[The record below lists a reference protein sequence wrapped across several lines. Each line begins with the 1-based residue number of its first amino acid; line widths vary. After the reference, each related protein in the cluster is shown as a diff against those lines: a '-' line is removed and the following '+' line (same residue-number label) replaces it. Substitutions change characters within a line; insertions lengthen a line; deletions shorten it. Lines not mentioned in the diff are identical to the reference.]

1 MFRKR
6 SGTTDNGKSYEDK
19 ILAIIALKLVSKKE
33 VKSFELSSN
42 NSEFGDFDDVVVQT
56 TLHNNKCQNV
66 ALQLKHKN
74 NNKSIL
80 KSSLAAKSG
89 PFSLQRYYQQYQKL
103 NCHSNFTW
111 VFYTNNILELNGPFT
126 FQLEE
131 KEHIEVTAKL
141 GNCLWRHLLN
151 TSKVDECVIEFE
163 VSKEGSG
170 DEEKLEASGY
180 KHFFE
185 NFRLYVNQANV
196 EKATS
201 IISSVFAETY
211 DGVSSFF
218 FVNFITAWSLQE
230 GCKDLLTDEI
240 IKAKICEIAVTPYI
254 KIPTSIK
261 QDKKSLLLRQIIN
274 HFDITIAKTFH
285 ANLWQDV
292 DRFDDAIRK
301 TIKRFGIVVED
312 IDDVGRLEA
321 LDKVR
326 ILWHMKK
333 LPFFIETTESN
344 GELLEK
350 VLELCQR
357 QRKFVLIGEN
367 IDASEFSGLSVFQN
381 LTDLNVDD
389 NSCKAL
395 LKEFTVSLQGRK
407 QIPLEEILQ
416 IDDKIK
422 QALTPSHLENMLY
435 DNFCIGEDKTKRT
448 KYYLSRN
455 LSRVLITFNYIKE
468 TFDDMCLINCCGKL
482 NKIRNKLVGVNLIEL
497 DMYLKDKNSPHGNNK
512 QQKKFICYHN
522 DMCTKKEF
530 TEFCEKTPKQICHLF
545 RITKNNKLEWM
556 TSNGSINTLRKHRFT
571 AEYFHESEASSL
583 SENKFNIICGEAGS
597 GKSALM
603 RHLKKYFLLDVWVIS
618 LNLRQHF
625 SQMKKEYKSCE
636 EVLDHICRLESEQ
649 HNYRSFDEEIRNIF
663 QQKKK
668 FVVLWDGLDEVPKAH
683 LDTVLNTFGM
693 LLKADVVQWVTSRP
707 NLQTMLENEFDVFA
721 FTIKELTR
729 VQQNNYIKDRL
740 GIKDSE
746 KLEKLSQQ
754 IFDKIAP
761 QIAKQFLGVPMQL
774 EMLTDLLIED
784 PTKYHD
790 LLQNIFSLTDLYD
803 TFIDKQFQRKFE
815 DTTYDSSKSTERYI
829 YEHFK
834 SYHQQ
839 QYEIVALKV
848 CLNEEI
854 FKKFF
859 HEVILEPFLQQVRN
873 DGDIIGIVAQDK
885 NGSPMFYHNT
895 FGEYF
900 VASWLSKNCKHVTN
914 LMSFFFDEQNKN
926 IRLMFDMIVA
936 KDCYA
941 HLAVLYENIESLK
954 TYSTEISV
962 KDKCGRSPLHL
973 ICSRGERHNL
983 SDVQET
989 GGKYIIDFNK
999 LSKVKIENKKYDEIM
1014 TFLMTEGMCHPLDKD
1029 MLYSWTCIHYA
1040 NATLSLRSLD
1050 NILAKFP
1057 DFCQLNDLKNFQD
1070 KCSVLVYSVIYNYS
1084 NLFQIINPISYFE
1097 DKESRTNLLH
1107 LCALYNRPQFLQK
1120 LLDKSNRNYRKKINH
1135 RRDQPSH
1142 ISFYFPKLNI
1152 ASQSIPSR
1160 TLTIKSIVTDDW
1172 TPLEVAIDQG
1182 HMEIVMILLSKNAD
1196 FIMPNKYGVTC
1207 SHKAAAGGRDEIL
1220 NILCQ
1225 KGADINVK
1233 DQEGR
1238 TPLHYSTL
1246 HNHLSTTQ
1254 LLINKNAK
1262 LYLKDVNNRTP
1273 LDYAASRGYVEMF
1286 KLIVDR
1292 SENFLDVNKS
1302 LLYAADGDE
1311 NMIVKYLV
1319 IEREVDVNFQ
1329 YNGKTS
1335 LHCASRNGH
1344 FDVVKFLVKRG
1355 AEVNKQEDKTLL
1367 TALHYAGS
1375 RGFLKIIKFLI
1386 DNGANSNLRDKQGKT
1401 CLHYSVIFGNVEVV
1415 KYLTEKVEDVNA
1427 ADAEGETPISL
1438 AEKYKRDL
1446 VLEYLRNIKD
1456 KKNC

>member
-1 MFRKR
+1 
-6 SGTTDNGKSYEDK
+6 
-19 ILAIIALKLVSKKE
+19 VSKKE
-33 VKSFELSSN
+33 VNTFELSSN
-42 NSEFGDFDDVVVQT
+42 NSEFGDFDDVVVHT

-66 ALQLKHKN
+66 ALQLKHKIN
-74 NNKSIL
+74 EKRIL
-80 KSSLAAKSG
+80 KNSLAAKSG
-89 PFSLQRYYQQYQKL
+89 SFSLQHYCQQFQKL

-111 VFYTNNILELNGPFT
+111 VLYTNNILELNGPFT
-126 FQLEE
+126 FLLEE

-151 TSKVDECVIEFE
+151 TSKVDDCVIEFE
-163 VSKEGSG
+163 VTKEGSG

-196 EKATS
+196 EKTTS
-201 IISSVFAETY
+201 IISSMFAETY
-211 DGVSSFF
+211 DGVSSSSL
-218 FVNFITAWSLQE
+218 VNFITAWSLQE
-230 GCKDLLTDEI
+230 HRKNFLTDEI
-240 IKAKICEIAVTPYI
+240 VKAKICEIVLTPHI
-254 KIPTSIK
+254 RTPTSTR
-261 QDKKSLLLRQIIN
+261 QDKKSLLLGHIIN
-274 HFDITIAKTFH
+274 QFDITIAKTFH
-285 ANLWQDV
+285 ANLWQDD
-292 DRFDDAIRK
+292 DRFDDEIRK
-301 TIKRFGIVVED
+301 TIKKFGIVCDD
-312 IDDVGRLEA
+312 IDNVSSLEV
-321 LDKVR
+321 LDKVK

-333 LPFFIETTESN
+333 LPLLIETTESN
-344 GELLEK
+344 EELIEK
-350 VLELCQR
+350 VLELCQEK
-357 QRKFVLIGEN
+357 RKFILIGEN
-367 IDASEFSGLSVFQN
+367 IDVTKFSGLSVFQN
-381 LTDLNVDD
+381 LSDLNFDD

-407 QIPLEEILQ
+407 EIPLEEILQ

-482 NKIRNKLVGVNLIEL
+482 KKIRNKLGDVDLMEL
-497 DMYLKDKNSPHGNNK
+497 DNYLKDKNTPQGNNK
-512 QQKKFICYHN
+512 QQKKFICYHD

-530 TEFCEKTPKQICHLF
+530 TEFCEKTPEQICHLF
-545 RITKNNKLEWM
+545 RITKNNNLEWV
-556 TSNGSINTLRKHRFT
+556 TSNGNINTLRKHRFT
-571 AEYFHESEASSL
+571 AEDFHESEASSL
-583 SENKFNIICGEAGS
+583 YENKFNIICGEAGS

-618 LNLRQHF
+618 LNLRQYF
-625 SQMKKEYKSCE
+625 SKMKKEYESCE

-649 HNYRSFDEEIRNIF
+649 HNYSSFDEEIRNIF

-668 FVVLWDGLDEVPKAH
+668 FIVLWDGLDEVPKAH
-683 LDTVLNTFGM
+683 LETVLNTFGI
-693 LLKADVVQWVTSRP
+693 LLKANVVQWVTSRP

-746 KLEKLSQQ
+746 ELEKLSQQ
-754 IFDKIAP
+754 IFDKVAP

-784 PTKYHD
+784 PTKFQD

-803 TFIDKQFQRKFE
+803 TFIEKQFERKFGE
-815 DTTYDSSKSTERYI
+815 TGYDSSNSTERYI

-848 CLNEEI
+848 YLNEEI
-854 FKKFF
+854 FRKFF
-859 HEVILEPFLQQVRN
+859 HEVILEPFLHQVRN
-873 DGDIIGIVAQDK
+873 DGDIMRIVAQDK
-885 NGSPMFYHNT
+885 NGTPTFYHNT

-900 VASWLSKNCKHVTN
+900 VASWLSKNCKHVSN
-914 LMSFFFDEQNKN
+914 LESFLFDEQNIN

-941 HLAVLYENIESLK
+941 HLAVLYENVESLK
-954 TYSTEISV
+954 IYTTEISV

-983 SDVQET
+983 LDAQET
-989 GGKYIIDFNK
+989 SGKYVIDCGKFRE
-999 LSKVKIENKKYDEIM
+999 VKRENKEYDEII
-1014 TFLMTEGMCHPLDKD
+1014 TFLMTEGKCHPLDKD
-1029 MLYSWTCIHYA
+1029 MLFSWSCIDYA
-1040 NATLSLRSLD
+1040 DATLSLKSLD
-1050 NILAKFP
+1050 NILSISP
-1057 DFCQLNDLKNFQD
+1057 DICRLNDLKNFKD
-1070 KCSVLVYSVIYNYS
+1070 TCSVLLYSVIYNYS
-1084 NLFQIINPISYFE
+1084 NLFQNINPIPYFE
-1097 DKESRTNLLH
+1097 NPKTCTNLLH
-1107 LCALYNRPQFLQK
+1107 LCALFNRPQFLEK
-1120 LLDKSNRNYRKKINH
+1120 LLDKSNRKYRKRINDEH
-1135 RRDQPSH
+1135 YQPGH
-1142 ISFYFPKLNI
+1142 ILFYSPKFNI

-1160 TLTIKSIVTDDW
+1160 TLAIKNIVTDDM
-1172 TPLEVAIDQG
+1172 TPLEVAVSQG
-1182 HMEIVMILLSKNAD
+1182 HIEIVKILLTNNAD
-1196 FIMPNKYGVTC
+1196 FITPNKCGVTC
-1207 SHKAAAGGRDEIL
+1207 SHIAAAGGHDEIL
-1220 NILCQ
+1220 KILYQ

-1233 DQEGR
+1233 DEDGR
-1238 TPLHYSTL
+1238 TPLHNATL
-1246 HNHLSTTQ
+1246 LNHLSTAA

-1262 LYLKDVNNRTP
+1262 LSLKDVRNTTP
-1273 LDYAASRGYVEMF
+1273 LDYAASRGYAEMF
-1286 KLIVDR
+1286 KLMVDK

-1302 LLYAADGDE
+1302 LIYAAKSDE

-1335 LHCASRNGH
+1335 LHYASMYGH

-1367 TALHYAGS
+1367 TALHYAGA
-1375 RGFLKIIKFLI
+1375 RGLLKIIKFLM

-1401 CLHYSVIFGNVEVV
+1401 CLHYSVIFGDVEVV

>member
-1 MFRKR
+1 MLFELGVSSPAQNFVYQKTLSKKEMFRKR

-211 DGVSSFF
+211 DGASSSS

-422 QALTPSHLENMLY
+422 QALTPSHLENML
-435 DNFCIGEDKTKRT
+435 
-448 KYYLSRN
+448 
-455 LSRVLITFNYIKE
+455 
-468 TFDDMCLINCCGKL
+468 
-482 NKIRNKLVGVNLIEL
+482 
-497 DMYLKDKNSPHGNNK
+497 
-512 QQKKFICYHN
+512 
-522 DMCTKKEF
+522 
-530 TEFCEKTPKQICHLF
+530 
-545 RITKNNKLEWM
+545 ITKNNKLEWM

-941 HLAVLYENIESLK
+941 HLAVLYKNIESLK

-973 ICSRGERHNL
+973 ICSR
-983 SDVQET
+983 
-989 GGKYIIDFNK
+989 
-999 LSKVKIENKKYDEIM
+999 
-1014 TFLMTEGMCHPLDKD
+1014 
-1029 MLYSWTCIHYA
+1029 
-1040 NATLSLRSLD
+1040 
-1050 NILAKFP
+1050 
-1057 DFCQLNDLKNFQD
+1057 
-1070 KCSVLVYSVIYNYS
+1070 
-1084 NLFQIINPISYFE
+1084 
-1097 DKESRTNLLH
+1097 
-1107 LCALYNRPQFLQK
+1107 
-1120 LLDKSNRNYRKKINH
+1120 
-1135 RRDQPSH
+1135 
-1142 ISFYFPKLNI
+1142 
-1152 ASQSIPSR
+1152 
-1160 TLTIKSIVTDDW
+1160 VT
-1172 TPLEVAIDQG
+1172 
-1182 HMEIVMILLSKNAD
+1182 
-1196 FIMPNKYGVTC
+1196 
-1207 SHKAAAGGRDEIL
+1207 
-1220 NILCQ
+1220 
-1225 KGADINVK
+1225 
-1233 DQEGR
+1233 
-1238 TPLHYSTL
+1238 
-1246 HNHLSTTQ
+1246 
-1254 LLINKNAK
+1254 
-1262 LYLKDVNNRTP
+1262 
-1273 LDYAASRGYVEMF
+1273 
-1286 KLIVDR
+1286 
-1292 SENFLDVNKS
+1292 
-1302 LLYAADGDE
+1302 
-1311 NMIVKYLV
+1311 
-1319 IEREVDVNFQ
+1319 EREVDVNFQ
-1329 YNGKTS
+1329 HNGKTS
-1335 LHCASRNGH
+1335 LHYASENGH
-1344 FDVVKFLVKRG
+1344 FDVVEFLVKKG

-1367 TALHYAGS
+1367 TALHYAATK
-1375 RGFLKIIKFLI
+1375 GFLRIIKLLI
-1386 DNGANSNLRDKQGKT
+1386 DNGANSNLRDKQGKS
-1401 CLHYSVIFGNVEVV
+1401 CLHYSVIFGDVEVV
-1415 KYLTEKVEDVNA
+1415 KYLTEKVEDVNV
-1427 ADAEGETPISL
+1427 ADAEGNTATSL
-1438 AEKYKRDL
+1438 AEKHKNDI
-1446 VLEYLRNIKD
+1446 VLNFLKNIVLT
-1456 KKNC
+1456 

>member
-6 SGTTDNGKSYEDK
+6 SGTTDKGKSYEDK
-19 ILAIIALKLVSKKE
+19 IVAIIALKLVSKKE

-42 NSEFGDFDDVVVQT
+42 NSEFGDFDDVVVHT

-66 ALQLKHKN
+66 ALQLKHKIN
-74 NNKSIL
+74 EKRIL
-80 KSSLAAKSG
+80 KNSLAAKSG
-89 PFSLQRYYQQYQKL
+89 SFSLQHYCQQFQKL

-111 VFYTNNILELNGPFT
+111 VLYTNNILELNGPFT

-163 VSKEGSG
+163 VTKEGSG
-170 DEEKLEASGY
+170 DEDKLEASGY

-201 IISSVFAETY
+201 SISSVFAETY
-211 DGVSSFF
+211 DGASSSS

-230 GCKDLLTDEI
+230 GRKDLLTDEI
-240 IKAKICEIAVTPYI
+240 IKPKICEIALTPYI
-254 KIPTSIK
+254 KIPPSIK

-274 HFDITIAKTFH
+274 QFDITIAKTFH

-301 TIKRFGIVVED
+301 TIKKFGIVCDD
-312 IDDVGRLEA
+312 IDDVSRLEV

-326 ILWHMKK
+326 ILWHMKE
-333 LPFFIETTESN
+333 LPLFIETTESN
-344 GELLEK
+344 GELIEK
-350 VLELCQR
+350 VLELCQGK
-357 QRKFVLIGEN
+357 RKFILIGEN
-367 IDASEFSGLSVFQN
+367 IDVTEFSGLSVFQN
-381 LTDLNVDD
+381 LADLNVDD
-389 NSCKAL
+389 TSCKAL

-407 QIPLEEILQ
+407 EIPLKEILQ
-416 IDDKIK
+416 IDDKMK

-482 NKIRNKLVGVNLIEL
+482 KKIRNKLGDVDLMEL
-497 DMYLKDKNSPHGNNK
+497 DNYLKDKNTPQGNNK

-522 DMCTKKEF
+522 DMCTRKQF
-530 TEFCEKTPKQICHLF
+530 TEFCEKTPKQICYLF
-545 RITKNNKLEWM
+545 RITKNNNLEWV

-571 AEYFHESEASSL
+571 AEDFHESRASSL

-636 EVLDHICRLESEQ
+636 EVLDHICRLESKQ
-649 HNYRSFDEEIRNIF
+649 HNYSSFDEEIRNIF

-754 IFDKIAP
+754 IFDKVAP

-784 PTKYHD
+784 PTKYQD

-815 DTTYDSSKSTERYI
+815 DTTYDSSNSTERYI

-983 SDVQET
+983 SDVQKT
-989 GGKYIIDFNK
+989 GGKYIIDFGK

-1014 TFLMTEGMCHPLDKD
+1014 TFLMTEGKCHPLDKD
-1029 MLYSWTCIHYA
+1029 TLCSWSCIDYA
-1040 NATLSLRSLD
+1040 DATLSLRSLD
-1050 NILAKFP
+1050 NI
-1057 DFCQLNDLKNFQD
+1057 FQD
-1070 KCSVLVYSVIYNYS
+1070 
-1084 NLFQIINPISYFE
+1084 
-1097 DKESRTNLLH
+1097 
-1107 LCALYNRPQFLQK
+1107 
-1120 LLDKSNRNYRKKINH
+1120 
-1135 RRDQPSH
+1135 
-1142 ISFYFPKLNI
+1142 
-1152 ASQSIPSR
+1152 
-1160 TLTIKSIVTDDW
+1160 
-1172 TPLEVAIDQG
+1172 
-1182 HMEIVMILLSKNAD
+1182 
-1196 FIMPNKYGVTC
+1196 
-1207 SHKAAAGGRDEIL
+1207 
-1220 NILCQ
+1220 
-1225 KGADINVK
+1225 
-1233 DQEGR
+1233 
-1238 TPLHYSTL
+1238 
-1246 HNHLSTTQ
+1246 
-1254 LLINKNAK
+1254 
-1262 LYLKDVNNRTP
+1262 
-1273 LDYAASRGYVEMF
+1273 
-1286 KLIVDR
+1286 
-1292 SENFLDVNKS
+1292 
-1302 LLYAADGDE
+1302 
-1311 NMIVKYLV
+1311 
-1319 IEREVDVNFQ
+1319 
-1329 YNGKTS
+1329 
-1335 LHCASRNGH
+1335 
-1344 FDVVKFLVKRG
+1344 
-1355 AEVNKQEDKTLL
+1355 LL
-1367 TALHYAGS
+1367 T
-1375 RGFLKIIKFLI
+1375 FV
-1386 DNGANSNLRDKQGKT
+1386 D
-1401 CLHYSVIFGNVEVV
+1401 
-1415 KYLTEKVEDVNA
+1415 
-1427 ADAEGETPISL
+1427 
-1438 AEKYKRDL
+1438 
-1446 VLEYLRNIKD
+1446 
-1456 KKNC
+1456 

>member
-6 SGTTDNGKSYEDK
+6 SGTTDKGKSYEDK
-19 ILAIIALKLVSKKE
+19 IVAIIALKLVSKKE

-42 NSEFGDFDDVVVQT
+42 NSEFGDFDDVVVHT

-66 ALQLKHKN
+66 ALQLKHKIN
-74 NNKSIL
+74 EKRIL
-80 KSSLAAKSG
+80 KNSLAAKSG
-89 PFSLQRYYQQYQKL
+89 SFSLQHYCQQFQKL

-111 VFYTNNILELNGPFT
+111 VLYTNNILELNGPFT

-163 VSKEGSG
+163 VTKEGSG
-170 DEEKLEASGY
+170 DEDKLEASGY

-201 IISSVFAETY
+201 SISSVFAETY
-211 DGVSSFF
+211 DGASSSS

-230 GCKDLLTDEI
+230 GRKDLLTDEI
-240 IKAKICEIAVTPYI
+240 IKPKICEIALTPYI
-254 KIPTSIK
+254 KIPPSIK

-274 HFDITIAKTFH
+274 QFDITIAKTFH

-301 TIKRFGIVVED
+301 TIKKFGIVCDD
-312 IDDVGRLEA
+312 IDDVSRLEV

-326 ILWHMKK
+326 ILWHMKE
-333 LPFFIETTESN
+333 LPLFIETTESN
-344 GELLEK
+344 GELIEK
-350 VLELCQR
+350 VLELCQGK
-357 QRKFVLIGEN
+357 RKFILIGEN
-367 IDASEFSGLSVFQN
+367 IDVTEFSGLSVFQN
-381 LTDLNVDD
+381 LADLNVDD
-389 NSCKAL
+389 TSCKAL

-407 QIPLEEILQ
+407 EIPLKEILQ
-416 IDDKIK
+416 IDDKMK

-482 NKIRNKLVGVNLIEL
+482 KKIRNKLGDVDLMEL
-497 DMYLKDKNSPHGNNK
+497 DNYLKDKNTPQGNNK

-522 DMCTKKEF
+522 DMCTRKQF
-530 TEFCEKTPKQICHLF
+530 TEFCEKTPKQICYLF
-545 RITKNNKLEWM
+545 RITKNNNLEWV

-571 AEYFHESEASSL
+571 AEDFHESRASSL

-636 EVLDHICRLESEQ
+636 EVLDHICRLESKQ
-649 HNYRSFDEEIRNIF
+649 HNYSSFDEEIRNIF

-754 IFDKIAP
+754 IFDKVAP

-784 PTKYHD
+784 PTKYQD

-815 DTTYDSSKSTERYI
+815 DTTYDSSNSTERYI

-983 SDVQET
+983 SDVQKT
-989 GGKYIIDFNK
+989 GGKYIIDFGK

-1014 TFLMTEGMCHPLDKD
+1014 TFLMTEGKCHPLDKD
-1029 MLYSWTCIHYA
+1029 TLCSWSCIDYA
-1040 NATLSLRSLD
+1040 DATLSLRSLD
-1050 NILAKFP
+1050 NIFSRSP
-1057 DFCQLNDLKNFQD
+1057 DVCRLNDLKNFQD
-1070 KCSVLVYSVIYNYS
+1070 ECSLLVYSVICNYS
-1084 NLFQIINPISYFE
+1084 NLFQIIYRIPYFE
-1097 DKESRTNLLH
+1097 GKKSRTNLLH
-1107 LCALYNRPQFLQK
+1107 LCALHNRPQFLQK
-1120 LLDKSNRNYRKKINH
+1120 LLDKSNKKYRKKINH
-1135 RRDQPSH
+1135 THDDPSN
-1142 ISFYFPKLNI
+1142 ICFYFPKLNI
-1152 ASQSIPSR
+1152 ASGSIPSR
-1160 TLTIKSIVTDDW
+1160 TLSVKNIFTADL
-1172 TPLEVAIDQG
+1172 TPLEVAIRKG
-1182 HMEIVMILLSKNAD
+1182 HIDIVKILLSNNAELITSSKD
-1196 FIMPNKYGVTC
+1196 GVTC
-1207 SHKAAAGGRDEIL
+1207 SHLAAAGGHDEIL
-1220 NILCQ
+1220 KILYQ
-1225 KGADINVK
+1225 KGADFNVEN
-1233 DQEGR
+1233 QAGQR
-1238 TPLHYSTL
+1238 PLHYATL
-1246 HNHLSTTQ
+1246 NNQLSTVK
-1254 LLINKNAK
+1254 LLINKHAK
-1262 LYLKDVNNRTP
+1262 LSLKDVNNMTP
-1273 LDYAASRGYVEMF
+1273 LDYAAGRGYLEIYKIMVE
-1286 KLIVDR
+1286 R
-1292 SENFLDVNKS
+1292 SENFLDVKRS
-1302 LLYAADGDE
+1302 LIYAAKRGE
-1311 NMIVKYLV
+1311 NVIVKYLV
-1319 IEREVDVNFQ
+1319 TERKVDVNFQ
-1329 YNGKTS
+1329 HNGKAS
-1335 LHCASRNGH
+1335 LHYASENGH

-1427 ADAEGETPISL
+1427 ADAEGETPIFL

>member
-6 SGTTDNGKSYEDK
+6 SGTTDKGKSYEDK
-19 ILAIIALKLVSKKE
+19 IVAIIALKLVSKKE

-42 NSEFGDFDDVVVQT
+42 NSEFGDFDHVVVHT
-56 TLHNNKCQNV
+56 TLHNHKCQNV
-66 ALQLKHKN
+66 ALQLKHKIN
-74 NNKSIL
+74 EKRIL
-80 KSSLAAKSG
+80 KNSLAAKSG
-89 PFSLQRYYQQYQKL
+89 SFSLQHYCQQFQKL

-111 VFYTNNILELNGPFT
+111 VLYTNNILELNGPFT

-163 VSKEGSG
+163 VTKEGSG
-170 DEEKLEASGY
+170 DEDKLEASGY

-211 DGVSSFF
+211 DGASSSS

-230 GCKDLLTDEI
+230 GRKDLLTDEI
-240 IKAKICEIAVTPYI
+240 IKPKICEIALTPYI

-274 HFDITIAKTFH
+274 QFDITIAKTFH

-312 IDDVGRLEA
+312 IDDVSRLEV

-326 ILWHMKK
+326 ILWHMKE
-333 LPFFIETTESN
+333 LPLFIETTESN
-344 GELLEK
+344 GELIEK
-350 VLELCQR
+350 VLELCQGK
-357 QRKFVLIGEN
+357 RKFILIGEN
-367 IDASEFSGLSVFQN
+367 IGVTEFSGLSVFQN
-381 LTDLNVDD
+381 LADLNVDD
-389 NSCKAL
+389 TSCKAL

-407 QIPLEEILQ
+407 EIPLEEILQ
-416 IDDKIK
+416 IDDNIK
-422 QALTPSHLENMLY
+422 QALTPSYLENILY

-468 TFDDMCLINCCGKL
+468 TFDAMCLINCCGKL

-512 QQKKFICYHN
+512 QQMKFICYH
-522 DMCTKKEF
+522 DGTCTKKEF
-530 TEFCEKTPKQICHLF
+530 TEFCEKTPEQICHLF
-545 RITKNNKLEWM
+545 RITKNNNLEWV
-556 TSNGSINTLRKHRFT
+556 TSNGSVNTLRNHCST
-571 AEYFHESEASSL
+571 AEDFHESEASSL
-583 SENKFNIICGEAGS
+583 SENKFNIICGEAGG

-603 RHLKKYFLLDVWVIS
+603 CHLKKYFPQDIWVIS
-618 LNLRQHF
+618 LSLKKCF
-625 SQMKKEYKSCE
+625 SQMKKEYENCE
-636 EVLDHICRLESEQ
+636 EVLDHICKFESEQ
-649 HNYRSFDEEIRNIF
+649 YNYSSFDEEIRNIF

-683 LDTVLNTFGM
+683 LETVLNTFGM

-729 VQQNNYIKDRL
+729 AQQNNYIRDRL

-746 KLEKLSQQ
+746 ELETLSQQ
-754 IFDKIAP
+754 IFDKVAP

-774 EMLTDLLIED
+774 EMLTDLLIEN
-784 PTKYHD
+784 PTKYQD

-803 TFIDKQFQRKFE
+803 TFIDKQFQRKFGE
-815 DTTYDSSKSTERYI
+815 TTYDSSNSTECYI

-839 QYEIVALKV
+839 QYEIVALTV
-848 CLNEEI
+848 YLYEEI
-854 FKKFF
+854 FKNFF
-859 HEVILEPFLQQVRN
+859 HEVIFEPFLQQVRN
-873 DGDIIGIVAQDK
+873 QGDIIEIVAQDK
-885 NGSPMFYHNT
+885 NGAPTFYHNT

-900 VASWLSKNCKHVTN
+900 VASWLSKNWKHVSN
-914 LMSFFFDEQNKN
+914 LKSFFFDEQNKN

-954 TYSTEISV
+954 RHSIEISI

-983 SDVQET
+983 LDAREI
-989 GGKYIIDFNK
+989 GGKYVIDCRKFR
-999 LSKVKIENKKYDEIM
+999 KVKRENKEYDEII
-1014 TFLMTEGMCHPLDKD
+1014 TFLMTEGKCHPLDKD
-1029 MLYSWTCIHYA
+1029 TLCSWSCIDYA
-1040 NATLSLRSLD
+1040 DATLSLRSLD
-1050 NILAKFP
+1050 NIFSRSP
-1057 DFCQLNDLKNFQD
+1057 DIFRLNDLKNFQD
-1070 KCSVLVYSVIYNYS
+1070 ECSVLFYSVICNYS
-1084 NLFQIINPISYFE
+1084 NLFQIINRIPYFD
-1097 DKESRTNLLH
+1097 DKETDTNLLH

-1120 LLDKSNRNYRKKINH
+1120 LLDKSNRSYRKKINY
-1135 RRDQPSH
+1135 SH
-1142 ISFYFPKLNI
+1142 YPPGHICFYFSKFNI
-1152 ASQSIPSR
+1152 ASLSIPSH
-1160 TLTIKSIVTDDW
+1160 TLRIKNILTNDL
-1172 TPLEVAIDQG
+1172 TPLEVAIGRG
-1182 HMEIVMILLSKNAD
+1182 HMEIVKILLSNNAD
-1196 FIMPNKYGVTC
+1196 FSIPNEYGVTC
-1207 SHKAAAGGRDEIL
+1207 SHKAAAGGHDEIL
-1220 NILCQ
+1220 KILYQ

-1233 DQEGR
+1233 DESGR
-1238 TPLHYSTL
+1238 TPLHYATC
-1246 HNHLSTTQ
+1246 NNQLSTVE

-1262 LYLKDVNNRTP
+1262 LSLKDVNNMTP
-1273 LDYAASRGYVEMF
+1273 LDCAAGRGYVEICKIM
-1286 KLIVDR
+1286 VER
-1292 SENFLDVNKS
+1292 SKIFLDVKRS
-1302 LLYAADGDE
+1302 LIYAAEGGE
-1311 NMIVKYLV
+1311 NVIVKYLV
-1319 IEREVDVNFQ
+1319 TEREVDVTFQ
-1329 YNGKTS
+1329 HNGKTS
-1335 LHCASRNGH
+1335 LHYASENGH
-1344 FDVVKFLVKRG
+1344 FDVVEFLVKKG

-1367 TALHYAGS
+1367 TALHYAAA

-1386 DNGANSNLRDKQGKT
+1386 DKGANSNFRDKQGKT
-1401 CLHYSVIFGNVEVV
+1401 CLHYSVIFGDVEVV
-1415 KYLTEKVEDVNA
+1415 KYLTEKVEDVNV
-1427 ADAEGETPISL
+1427 ADAEGNTATSL
-1438 AEKYKRDL
+1438 AEKHKNDI
-1446 VLEYLRNIKD
+1446 VLNFLKNIVLT
-1456 KKNC
+1456 

>member
-1 MFRKR
+1 
-6 SGTTDNGKSYEDK
+6 
-19 ILAIIALKLVSKKE
+19 VSKKE
-33 VKSFELSSN
+33 VNTFELSSN
-42 NSEFGDFDDVVVQT
+42 NSEFGDFDDVVVHT

-66 ALQLKHKN
+66 ALQLKHKIN
-74 NNKSIL
+74 EKRIL
-80 KSSLAAKSG
+80 KNSLAAKSG
-89 PFSLQRYYQQYQKL
+89 SFSLQHYCQQFQKL

-111 VFYTNNILELNGPFT
+111 VLYTNNILELNGPFT
-126 FQLEE
+126 FLLEE

-151 TSKVDECVIEFE
+151 TSKVDDCVIEFE

-196 EKATS
+196 EKTTS
-201 IISSVFAETY
+201 IISSMFAETY
-211 DGVSSFF
+211 DGVSSSSL
-218 FVNFITAWSLQE
+218 VNFITAWSLQE
-230 GCKDLLTDEI
+230 HRKNFLTDEI
-240 IKAKICEIAVTPYI
+240 VKAKICEIVLTPHI
-254 KIPTSIK
+254 RIPTSTR
-261 QDKKSLLLRQIIN
+261 QDKKSLLLGQIIN
-274 HFDITIAKTFH
+274 QFDITIAKTFH

-292 DRFDDAIRK
+292 DSFDEEIRK
-301 TIKRFGIVVED
+301 TIQKFGIVCDD
-312 IDDVGRLEA
+312 IDDVSRLEI

-333 LPFFIETTESN
+333 LPLFIETTESN
-344 GELLEK
+344 EELIEN
-350 VLELCQR
+350 VLELCQG

-367 IDASEFSGLSVFQN
+367 IDVTEFSGLSVFQN
-381 LTDLNVDD
+381 LADLNVDD

-407 QIPLEEILQ
+407 EIPLEEILQ

-422 QALTPSHLENMLY
+422 QALTPSHLEKLLY

-448 KYYLSRN
+448 KYYISRN

-482 NKIRNKLVGVNLIEL
+482 NKIKNKLVGVNLIEL
-497 DMYLKDKNSPHGNNK
+497 DMYLKDKNLPHGNNK
-512 QQKKFICYHN
+512 QRKKFICYH
-522 DMCTKKEF
+522 DGTCTKKEF
-530 TEFCEKTPKQICHLF
+530 TEFCEKTPEQICHLF
-545 RITKNNKLEWM
+545 RITKNNNLEWV

-571 AEYFHESEASSL
+571 AEDFNESKASSL

-618 LNLRQHF
+618 LNLRQYF
-625 SQMKKEYKSCE
+625 SQMKKEYESCE

-649 HNYRSFDEEIRNIF
+649 HNYSSFDEEIRNIF

-668 FVVLWDGLDEVPKAH
+668 FVVLWDGLDEVPEAH
-683 LDTVLNTFGM
+683 LERVLNTFGM

-721 FTIKELTR
+721 VTIKELTR
-729 VQQNNYIKDRL
+729 AQQNNYIKDRL

-754 IFDKIAP
+754 IFDKVAP

-784 PTKYHD
+784 PTKFQD

-803 TFIDKQFQRKFE
+803 TFIDKQFERQFGE
-815 DTTYDSSKSTERYI
+815 TTYDSSNSTERYI

-848 CLNEEI
+848 YLYEEI

-873 DGDIIGIVAQDK
+873 HGDIIGIVAQDK
-885 NGSPMFYHNT
+885 NGAPMFYHYT

-900 VASWLSKNCKHVTN
+900 VASWLSKNCKHVSN
-914 LMSFFFDEQNKN
+914 LESFFFDEQNKN
-926 IRLMFDMIVA
+926 IRLMFDMIMA
-936 KDCYA
+936 KGCYA
-941 HLAVLYENIESLK
+941 HLAVLYENIKSLK
-954 TYSTEISV
+954 KHSTEISV

-973 ICSRGERHNL
+973 ICSRGEKHNL
-983 SDVQET
+983 LDTQKT
-989 GGKYIIDFNK
+989 GGKYVIDSGKFRE
-999 LSKVKIENKKYDEIM
+999 VKRENKEYDEII
-1014 TFLMTEGMCHPLDKD
+1014 TFLMTEGKCHPLDKD
-1029 MLYSWTCIHYA
+1029 TLCSWSCIDYA
-1040 NATLSLRSLD
+1040 DATLSLRSLD
-1050 NILAKFP
+1050 NILSRSP
-1057 DFCQLNDLKNFQD
+1057 DICRLNDLKNFQD
-1070 KCSVLVYSVIYNYS
+1070 ECSVLVYSVIYNYS
-1084 NLFQIINPISYFE
+1084 NLFQNINPIPYFD
-1097 DKESRTNLLH
+1097 DKETCTNLLH

-1120 LLDKSNRNYRKKINH
+1120 LLDKSNRNYRKKISYSH
-1135 RRDQPSH
+1135 YQPGH
-1142 ISFYFPKLNI
+1142 ISFYVSKFNI
-1152 ASQSIPSR
+1152 ASLSIPPHIL
-1160 TLTIKSIVTDDW
+1160 TLKNILTDDL
-1172 TPLEVAIDQG
+1172 TPLEVAIGRG
-1182 HMEIVMILLSKNAD
+1182 HMEIVKILLSNNAD
-1196 FIMPNKYGVTC
+1196 FITPNENGVTC
-1207 SHKAAAGGRDEIL
+1207 SHKAAVGGHDEIL
-1220 NILCQ
+1220 KILYQ

-1233 DQEGR
+1233 DEKSC
-1238 TPLHYSTL
+1238 TPLHYATF
-1246 HNHLSTTQ
+1246 NNKLSTVE

-1262 LYLKDVNNRTP
+1262 LSLKDVNNMTP
-1273 LDYAASRGYVEMF
+1273 LDYAAGRGYVEICKIM
-1286 KLIVDR
+1286 VER
-1292 SENFLDVNKS
+1292 SENFLDVKRS
-1302 LLYAADGDE
+1302 LIYAAEGGE
-1311 NMIVKYLV
+1311 NVIVKYLV

-1329 YNGKTS
+1329 HNGKTS
-1335 LHCASRNGH
+1335 LHYTSENGH
-1344 FDVVKFLVKRG
+1344 FDVVEFLVKKG

-1367 TALHYAGS
+1367 TALHYAAR

-1386 DNGANSNLRDKQGKT
+1386 DNGANSNLRDKQGKS
-1401 CLHYSVIFGNVEVV
+1401 CLHYSVIFGDVEVV
-1415 KYLTEKVEDVNA
+1415 EYLTEKVEDVNPV
-1427 ADAEGETPISL
+1427 DAEGNTPISL
-1438 AEKYKRDL
+1438 AERHENSV
-1446 VLEYLRNIKD
+1446 VLNFFLNIVPT
-1456 KKNC
+1456 